1 MKARQADSSGLA
13 LFAEELM
20 AARTSAGMSQEDLA
34 ARLSYSLS
42 LVSMVEGLRRPPTLQ
57 FAQQCDQ
64 VFATPGTFV
73 RLQKFTRTTPLPS
86 WFRPWAEI
94 ESVAAQFRSWQPSFV
109 DGLLQTPEYAHALLS
124 VRIGEAGADIDQ
136 QVAARMERQAVLMRD
151 DPPPLL
157 WVVMD
162 EGVLR
167 RPVGGREVMRGQT
180 ERLTEA
186 AAQPNIVIQVI
197 PAAVGAHDGLNGSFV
212 IASFDDSSS
221 AVYLETALTGMII
234 ERSRDV
240 AALTL
245 TYEGLLAE
253 ALPRGASAEL
263 IKEVTKTWT

>member
-13 LFAEELM
+13 LFAEELT
-20 AARTSAGMSQEDLA
+20 AARLSAGLSQEDLA
-34 ARLSYSLS
+34 AKLSYSLS

-57 FAQQCDQ
+57 FAQQCDR

-73 RLQKFTRTTPLPS
+73 RLQRFTRTTPLPS

-94 ESVAAQFRSWQPSFV
+94 ESVAAQFRSWQPGFV
-109 DGLLQTPEYAHALLS
+109 DGLLQTPEYARALLS

-136 QVAARMERQAVLMRD
+136 QVAARMERQEVLRRTN
-151 DPPPLL
+151 PPLL

-167 RPVGGREVMRGQT
+167 RPVGGREVMRGQA
-180 ERLTEA
+180 ERLIEA
-186 AAQPNIVIQVI
+186 AAQPNIVIQII
-197 PAAVGAHDGLNGSFV
+197 PVAAGAHDGLNGAFV

-221 AVYLETALTGMII
+221 AVYVETALAGMII

-245 TYEGLLAE
+245 TYEGLVAE

>member
-1 MKARQADSSGLA
+1 VKARQADSSGLA

-20 AARTSAGMSQEDLA
+20 AARISAGMSQEDLA

-57 FAQQCDQ
+57 FAEQCDQ

-73 RLQKFTRTTPLPS
+73 RLQKFTRATPLPS

-94 ESVAAQFRSWQPSFV
+94 ESVAEQFRSWQPSFV

-136 QVAARMERQAVLMRD
+136 QVAARMERQAVLSRD
-151 DPPPLL
+151 DPPLL

-167 RPVGGREVMRGQT
+167 RPVGGREVMRVQT

-197 PAAVGAHDGLNGSFV
+197 PAAAGAHDGLNGSFV
-212 IASFDDSSS
+212 IATFDDSSS

-234 ERSRDV
+234 ERSRDI

-245 TYEGLLAE
+245 IYEGLLAE
-253 ALPRGASAEL
+253 ALPRWASAEL